1 MLKVLIAEDDLLMA
15 DMLEDA
21 LVDNGYEVC
30 GIARTVEKAV
40 ELGEKHRPDLAIL
53 DLRLEGRGS
62 GTDVADAL
70 KRQGRVGVLY
80 ATGHITTIGLTSS
93 DGEACIAKPYR
104 IEDIVRGLEIVE
116 QIVLTGESSGPIP
129 KGFTILPGPGEGI
142 SPSPEFTG
150 SSIDEFPN
158 FSATE
163 FSVLARRMRL
173 QQTELLSFS
182 DYALSEPDLGKLMS
196 EGTRVCAAC
205 LGVSYCTIG
214 RFRAQDN
221 VFVAEAPFGLHASF
235 AGRAL
240 PIDHNTPFGRAFSPG
255 KPVVSADL
263 IDDVRFALPSYY
275 AEHGIVSVLAVT
287 IMSEA
292 GKFGVLAVGSTVRRD
307 FDAVDAG
314 FLTGFGN
321 VLGRAVNAA
330 ERGDNLKHVTD
341 RLHDMIT
348 DRDRYIETHK
358 RILAGKDR
366 LLETRTVLTRE
377 LEHRVRNNLQ
387 LIYSML
393 TQQLGSA
400 TDEAGVEALGKI
412 ASRVMILV
420 GIYDQLLGTDLGR
433 TIDFGEY
440 LATLCSSFS
449 SLHTAGHPKVQL
461 ACRTRGIAYDL
472 SPGDLACGVAVG
484 WIPTM
489 GFSAGAVPWKSL
501 LHALRKSLTHARTT
515 CGTICTRC

>member
-116 QIVLTGESSGPIP
+116 TSS
-129 KGFTILPGPGEGI
+129 TN
-142 SPSPEFTG
+142 FTG

-240 PIDHNTPFGRAFSPG
+240 PIDHNTPFGRAFSPESRS
-255 KPVVSADL
+255 SAP
-263 IDDVRFALPSYY
+263 I
-275 AEHGIVSVLAVT
+275 
-287 IMSEA
+287 
-292 GKFGVLAVGSTVRRD
+292 
-307 FDAVDAG
+307 
-314 FLTGFGN
+314 
-321 VLGRAVNAA
+321 
-330 ERGDNLKHVTD
+330 
-341 RLHDMIT
+341 
-348 DRDRYIETHK
+348 
-358 RILAGKDR
+358 
-366 LLETRTVLTRE
+366 
-377 LEHRVRNNLQ
+377 
-387 LIYSML
+387 
-393 TQQLGSA
+393 
-400 TDEAGVEALGKI
+400 
-412 ASRVMILV
+412 
-420 GIYDQLLGTDLGR
+420 
-433 TIDFGEY
+433 
-440 LATLCSSFS
+440 
-449 SLHTAGHPKVQL
+449 
-461 ACRTRGIAYDL
+461 
-472 SPGDLACGVAVG
+472 
-484 WIPTM
+484 
-489 GFSAGAVPWKSL
+489 
-501 LHALRKSLTHARTT
+501 
-515 CGTICTRC
+515 